1 MKKKRKH
8 ESPSE
13 PIKDQFILRFFEEN
27 SGKAVGINAI
37 LRRLNLKKQSALEAA
52 LERLEEKK
60 LIRKFSA
67 GKWILNGT
75 DATSIVSNEHLY
87 QGVVDVARA
96 GFGYVLCKGLT
107 RDIFVSQKNLGS
119 AQDGDF
125 VQVKLA
131 RMYLGKPEGIVV
143 KVLQRSKSQ
152 FVGLYR
158 AFKNESVVIITLG
171 NQSIE
176 IPLYRED
183 IKNLE
188 DYDRLVIEITKWK
201 EKPNDRMSCKVIK
214 NLGKNKTID
223 MEMETIIAKAGFSLA
238 FPASVVQESES
249 IQNSVSDLNQR
260 RDFRDITT
268 FTIDPIDAKDF
279 DDAISYQINDK
290 GQLEIGV
297 HIADVSYYVKPD
309 SALDKEA
316 LKRGNSVYL
325 VDRVLPMLPERLS
338 NELCSLR
345 PNEDKLTFSVVF
357 TFDEQFE
364 IVHHWIGRTLIH
376 SNRRFSYEEVQEIL
390 ERKEGDFAQELIKV
404 NQIANH
410 IRKLRL
416 QHGAIDFESEEVRFK
431 LNSMG
436 MPESLILK
444 QRLEAHMLIEEF
456 MLLANK
462 YVAQFMAM
470 KNKALPVPFVYRI
483 HDVPD
488 MDKLEEFMLFAR
500 EMGVKINLTTPKLI
514 SKSLNHLAQLIR
526 ENDDLKILQPLAIRT
541 MAKAAYSPENIGHY
555 GLAFEYYTHFTSPIR
570 RYADLMVHRILF
582 ENLTHEKRF
591 RLDAVESQ
599 CMYISAQERKAME
612 AERES
617 TKYFQVLYMNDQI
630 GKEFV
635 GRITGMNDRGFYV
648 ELIDSKCEAVLSF
661 TSVPDNIIVNR
672 NRLSAASS
680 VSDKVWKVGE
690 RIHVKIISANLD
702 DRELGVEFAGE
713 IIE

>member
-1 MKKKRKH
+1 M
-8 ESPSE
+8 
-13 PIKDQFILRFFEEN
+13 
-27 SGKAVGINAI
+27 
-37 LRRLNLKKQSALEAA
+37 
-52 LERLEEKK
+52 
-60 LIRKFSA
+60 
-67 GKWILNGT
+67 
-75 DATSIVSNEHLY
+75 
-87 QGVVDVARA
+87 
-96 GFGYVLCKGLT
+96 
-107 RDIFVSQKNLGS
+107 
-119 AQDGDF
+119 
-125 VQVKLA
+125 
-131 RMYLGKPEGIVV
+131 
-143 KVLQRSKSQ
+143 
-152 FVGLYR
+152 
-158 AFKNESVVIITLG
+158 
-171 NQSIE
+171 
-176 IPLYRED
+176 
-183 IKNLE
+183 
-188 DYDRLVIEITKWK
+188 
-201 EKPNDRMSCKVIK
+201 
-214 NLGKNKTID
+214 
-223 MEMETIIAKAGFSLA
+223 
-238 FPASVVQESES
+238 
-249 IQNSVSDLNQR
+249 
-260 RDFRDITT
+260 
-268 FTIDPIDAKDF
+268 
-279 DDAISYQINDK
+279 
-290 GQLEIGV
+290 
-297 HIADVSYYVKPD
+297 
-309 SALDKEA
+309 DKEA